1 MRMRK
6 EHIEH
11 RRIVAVRRMLESEIA
26 RDLICQRLARL
37 KACKRN
43 GTAYQLILT
52 CIQYANQHSYKAVS
66 YALSEHT
73 GWLTRD
79 QEFEIANKA
88 FKLHS
93 RMGNIW
99 AEMDCLRRMSTLYN
113 QPSV

>member
-1 MRMRK
+1 MNPRK
-6 EHIEH
+6 TQLEE

-26 RDLICQRLARL
+26 RDLICQRLATL
-37 KACKRN
+37 NACGRN
-43 GTAYQLILT
+43 GSAYQFILT

-66 YALSEHT
+66 YAISEHT

-79 QEFEIANKA
+79 QEFEIANQA
-88 FKLHS
+88 FRLHS

-113 QPSV
+113 QPSH